1 MFNFKNK
8 YKKFFYLWPWS
19 VSLSLITS
27 IHVHISWL
35 FFLYHVLQDCSV
47 GTVVESLTI
56 LPRATEDSKFF
67 CSAGPS
73 GLWNHILADQ
83 IPGHI
88 VLGTQVPGHL
98 VLCNRVIDTHVM
110 NIPYMFSSL
119 MAERKLLYPMIALF
133 WMVKASGS
141 QLPGHLSWTVK
152 YMALECWIF
161 KYPPV
166 LAKKSFSGQSSPWPS
181 CFWEFNSLVHG

>member
-1 MFNFKNK
+1 MFLPVAVIG
-8 YKKFFYLWPWS
+8 FFEPYY
-19 VSLSLITS
+19 VNTCTYF
-27 IHVHISWL
+27 VAF

-56 LPRATEDSKFF
+56 LTRATEDSKFF

-88 VLGTQVPGHL
+88 VRGTQVPGHL
-98 VLCNRVIDTHVM
+98 VLCNRVIDTHVK

-119 MAERKLLYPMIALF
+119 MA
-133 WMVKASGS
+133 
-141 QLPGHLSWTVK
+141 
-152 YMALECWIF
+152 
-161 KYPPV
+161 
-166 LAKKSFSGQSSPWPS
+166 
-181 CFWEFNSLVHG
+181 